1 MNSNPHILDLIV
13 RLVHHL
19 QSGVPLNDFEPS
31 KMPGSHRYNAAELSA
46 AYSWVIQRAD
56 RLTAGRKPQP
66 PRVLHI
72 AEKMVLTKEAWGW
85 LLELQNLGLIDHQ
98 GIERVIERIMIQY
111 QGKAT
116 LPMIKEIVG
125 PLLLDSDR
133 LNDAAVPG
141 LKGNESVN

>member
-1 MNSNPHILDLIV
+1 MNNPHILDLIV

-19 QSGVPLNDFEPS
+19 QSGVPLKDFEPN
-31 KMPGSHRYNAAELSA
+31 KTPGNHRYNTAELSA
-46 AYSWVIQRAD
+46 AYSWVLQRAD
-56 RLTAGRKPQP
+56 KFTSGRKPQP

-85 LLELQNLGLIDHQ
+85 LLELQNIGLIDHQ

-111 QGKAT
+111 QGKVT

-125 PLLLDSDR
+125 PLLFDSDR
-133 LNDAAVPG
+133 VSEGFAPG
-141 LKGNESVN
+141 LQGNESVN